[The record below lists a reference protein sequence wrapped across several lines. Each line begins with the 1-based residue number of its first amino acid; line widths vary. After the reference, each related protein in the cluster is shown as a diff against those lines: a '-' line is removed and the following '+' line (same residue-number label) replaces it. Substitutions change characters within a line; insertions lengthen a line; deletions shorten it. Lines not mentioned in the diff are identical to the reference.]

1 MPAPSVDLPANTDV
15 LIVGAGPAG
24 LMLANWLVKLGVSTL
39 VVDHKA
45 GPTRESRAVIV
56 QARSL
61 EIYDQLGLGEVVD
74 QAGRRVDGLSVWSAT
89 EQLGQFTFGAVG
101 AGRTPHPYAFMLEQ
115 SENERLLHEN
125 LRALGGEV
133 RWNTALESLSQD
145 ADGVTATLRLPDGAS
160 AQVRAGYLAGAD
172 GAGSTVRQ
180 ALDVP
185 FEGSTN
191 PHLFYVAD
199 TVAEGGLASGQVT
212 VKLGARLFLI
222 GFPMSGDKRFRL
234 IGIVPSARL
243 SSDRPTFEDVRPVVE
258 QDFQVRVSE
267 VAWFS
272 SYAVSHLVAA
282 RFRQGRVFLLGD
294 AGHVHSPLGGQGM
307 NTGLSDA
314 HNLAWKLAAVQR
326 GDASDTLLDSYQ
338 VERRAFARSLV
349 RTTDR
354 LFAAVTKD
362 NLITRQIREHVLPA
376 LARRVLHAPAED
388 AQAAREPNV
397 AAAED
402 GGEPLGPEN
411 PPALARLAF
420 GVVSQTRIHYG
431 ESPLSKG
438 RAGSVS
444 GGDRLP
450 WVRFESGDNYQAL
463 RSARPALHV
472 YGDAAAEPRAWAKRH
487 PDIEAHAFPYTE
499 QARLAGLRRDA
510 VYLVR
515 PDGYVSLAMP
525 EFDGAALSHL
535 LAEGWGWRVG

>member
-1 MPAPSVDLPANTDV
+1 MPAPSVDLPPSTDV

-24 LMLANWLVKLGVSTL
+24 LMLANWLVRLGVSTL
-39 VVDHKA
+39 VVDRKA
-45 GPTRESRAVIV
+45 GPTRESRALIV

-61 EIYDQLGLGEVVD
+61 EIYDQLGMADAVD

-89 EQLGQFTFGAVG
+89 EQLGQFAFGAVG
-101 AGRTPHPYAFMLEQ
+101 AGRTPHPYVFMLEQ
-115 SENERLLHEN
+115 SENERLLHEH
-125 LRALGGEV
+125 LRELGGEV
-133 RWNTALESLSQD
+133 RWNTALETLSQD
-145 ADGVTATLRLPDGAS
+145 ADGVTATLRLPDGTNRR
-160 AQVRAGYLAGAD
+160 VRASYLAGAD
-172 GAGSTVRQ
+172 GAGSAVRQ
-180 ALDVP
+180 AVAVP

-199 TVAEGGLASGQVT
+199 TVAQGALTSGQVNI
-212 VKLGARLFLI
+212 KLGGRLFLI
-222 GFPMSGDKRFRL
+222 GFPMNGDGRFRL

-243 SSDRPTFEDVRPVVE
+243 RSDRPDFEDVRPVVE

-314 HNLAWKLAAVQR
+314 HNLAWKLAAVLR
-326 GDASDTLLDSYQ
+326 GEAGDVLLDSYQ
-338 VERRAFARSLV
+338 SERRAFARSLV

-354 LFAAVTKD
+354 LFSAVTKD
-362 NLITRQIREHVLPA
+362 NLITRQLREHVLPA
-376 LARRVLHAPAED
+376 LARRVLHS
-388 AQAAREPNV
+388 
-397 AAAED
+397 AAED
-402 GGEPLGPEN
+402 GQAPPEATSPVADEDEPLGPEN
-411 PPALARLAF
+411 TPALARLAF

-431 ESPLSKG
+431 ESQLSKG

-450 WVRFESGDNYQAL
+450 WVPLGVGDNYQAL
-463 RSARPALHV
+463 RSARPGLHV
-472 YGDAAAEPRAWAKRH
+472 YGDAAADPRAWAARH
-487 PDIEAHAFPYTE
+487 PGIEAHVYPFTE
-499 QARLAGLRRDA
+499 QAGVAGLRRDA

-525 EFDGAALSHL
+525 EFDGAALSAMLTH
-535 LAEGWGWRVG
+535 GWGWRVS